1 MTDDDTTNPW
11 REVPSSGDCV
21 DWNEVA
27 GDGNCVDWKTDEDWI
42 LITAF
47 WQDIEHYWRDL
58 ALWQDRP
65 NNWVSVNG

>member
-1 MTDDDTTNPW
+1 MASPDQGGW
-11 REVPSSGDCV
+11 SEIAKGDC
-21 DWNEVA
+21 DQWDAIA
-27 GDGNCVDWKTDEDWI
+27 GDENCGDWVTDEDWI

-65 NNWVSVNG
+65 TNWVTT

>member
-1 MTDDDTTNPW
+1 MPPACPEW
-11 REVPSSGDCV
+11 VEVPKSDCDQWETVTGDESCNNWV
-21 DWNEVA
+21 
-27 GDGNCVDWKTDEDWI
+27 TDEDWI

-65 NNWVSVNG
+65 TNWVAMNG

>member
-1 MTDDDTTNPW
+1 MASPDQGGW
-11 REVPSSGDCV
+11 SEIAKGDC
-21 DWNEVA
+21 DQWGAIA
-27 GDGNCVDWKTDEDWI
+27 GDESCGDWVTDEDWI

-65 NNWVSVNG
+65 TNWVSVNG

>member
-1 MTDDDTTNPW
+1 MTDDDTTKW

-21 DWNEVA
+21 EWNDVT
-27 GDGNCVDWKTDEDWI
+27 GDGNCADWVTDEDWI

-65 NNWVSVNG
+65 TNWVSVNG

>member
-1 MTDDDTTNPW
+1 MASPDQGGW
-11 REVPSSGDCV
+11 SEIAKGDC
-21 DWNEVA
+21 DQWGAIA
-27 GDGNCVDWKTDEDWI
+27 GDENCGDWVTDEDWI

-65 NNWVSVNG
+65 TNWVTT